1 MFSANGKG
9 FIKIWLKQGFSTTQK
24 AMSEFRYL
32 QSKSP
37 EYFKT
42 GPYAHEA
49 VFLMFRLYFLGE
61 NAEAL
66 REETEGEA
74 KRLSRTFTRP
84 MFKRRRSR

>member
-1 MFSANGKG
+1 
-9 FIKIWLKQGFSTTQK
+9 
-24 AMSEFRYL
+24 MSEFRYL